1 MKTVKIEVNSKN
13 IDLIDAMNTVLF
25 EVHHDLR
32 EKGIQLEI
40 HRSKSEV
47 NEILLDQNAISFECH
62 CQPENQPC
70 HCSDVDKIRKALYK
84 HLKLPQQGCCGGNCG
99 CH

>member
-1 MKTVKIEVNSKN
+1 MRTVKIEVNSKN
-13 IDLIDAMNTVLF
+13 IDLIDALNTVLF

-40 HRSKSEV
+40 QRSTNEV
-47 NEILLDQNAISFECH
+47 EEILLDQHAVILECH
-62 CQPENQPC
+62 CQPVDQQC

-84 HLKLPQQGCCGGNCG
+84 HLKLPQQGCCGGQCG